1 MQTLWQDLRYG
12 ARMLAKKPGF
22 AIVAI
27 LTLALGAGANTSIFS
42 LINAVLLKPLPF
54 AQSERLAMV
63 WEDASATGSPRGQVS
78 PANYVDW
85 KAQQSVFDDMAALTW
100 QGFDLTGDGEPER
113 ILAFGVTD
121 NFFSLLGVQPAI
133 GRDFSDEEHKP
144 GAGKAAILS
153 YGLWQR
159 RYGGEPSVIGRDIL
173 LNGEKRTVVGVMPQ
187 NFQFLNAYTG
197 LWVPAALTDKQLAW
211 RNSNYLSVVARMKP
225 GVTVEQA
232 HTNILAISEQIAR
245 DHPNEAKG
253 LASVVVSLREEI
265 AGKIRSPLIML
276 LVAVGFV
283 LLIACANIAS
293 LLLAR
298 ASYRRKEIA
307 VRRALGASRW
317 RVMRQ
322 LLTESVLLATLG
334 SAVGLFIAS
343 WSFALLKQLVPSVM
357 RGSTKLEIDI
367 PTLGYALGISIITG
381 IVFGLAPSLHASKI
395 DLNEAL
401 KQGGG
406 RAGRDAAGDRLR
418 GAFVVAQVALAL
430 TLLIGAGLLIQT
442 VFNLRN
448 QYSVFQPEKLLT
460 MRTALSLGAY
470 GEHAKRVA
478 FYDQALE
485 QIQALPGVISAGYTT
500 SVPLQWKGGANSF
513 LIEGRQPEPG
523 AAANA
528 IHRQVSAAYFQTMS
542 IPLRKGRYLDERD
555 NQNSLPVVVINEA
568 MAHQY
573 WSGEDPLGKRIS
585 FGPPE
590 PSPWRTIVGVVA
602 DVRQMGMDAPAKAEM
617 YIPYRQ
623 IATHPWYAPR
633 DLIIRAAGDPMNLVA
648 ATRETIRSID
658 PNQTI
663 ANIATMEKLLGEEA
677 APRSLGMM
685 LVSAFAGLALL
696 LASLGVYGV
705 LSFFVAQ
712 QTPEIGIRMA
722 LGADQRA
729 ILGMILKK
737 GMGWTLMGIAIG
749 AAASFALT
757 RLMSSLLFGIS
768 ATDPLTFTALAFL
781 LATVAM
787 LACWMPARRAMK
799 VDPMVALRYE

>member
-22 AIVAI
+22 TFVAVI
-27 LTLALGAGANTSIFS
+27 TLALGAGANTSIFS

-54 AQSERLAMV
+54 AESERLAMV
-63 WEDASATGSPRGQVS
+63 WEDASAIGLARDQVS
-78 PANYVDW
+78 PANYIDW
-85 KAQQSVFDDMAALTW
+85 KAQQTVFDDMAALTW

-121 NFFSLLGVQPAI
+121 NFFPLLGVQPAI

-173 LNGEKRTVVGVMPQ
+173 LNGEKYTVLGVMPQ

-197 LWVPAALTDKQLAW
+197 LWVPAALTAEQLAW

-225 GVTVEQA
+225 GVTAEQA
-232 HTNILAISEQIAR
+232 HANILAISKQIAR
-245 DHPNEAKG
+245 DHPNEAKN
-253 LASVVVSLREEI
+253 LASVVVSLREEM

-276 LVAVGFV
+276 FVAVGFV

-298 ASYRRKEIA
+298 AASRRKEIA

-317 RVMRQ
+317 RVMQQ

-334 SAVGLFIAS
+334 GAVGLFIAS
-343 WSFALLKQLVPSVM
+343 WSFALLKQLVPPIM
-357 RGSTKLEIDI
+357 RGSTKLEMDI

-381 IVFGLAPSLHASKI
+381 IVFGLAPSLQASNI

-401 KQGGG
+401 KQGVS
-406 RAGRDAAGDRLR
+406 RASSGAAGNRMR

-430 TLLIGAGLLIQT
+430 ALLIGAGLLIQT

-460 MRTALSLGAY
+460 MRTQLSLHAY

-478 FYDQALE
+478 FYDQTLE

-500 SVPLQWKGGANSF
+500 SAPLQWKGGANGF
-513 LIEGRQPEPG
+513 LIEGHPTEPG

-528 IHRQVSAAYFQTMS
+528 IHRQVSAAYLQTMS
-542 IPLRKGRYLDERD
+542 IALRKGRYIDERD
-555 NQNSLPVVVINEA
+555 NQISMPVVVINEA
-568 MAHQY
+568 MARQY
-573 WSGEDPLGKRIS
+573 WPDEDPLGKRIS

-602 DVRQMGMDAPAKAEM
+602 DVRQMGMDAPVKAEM

-633 DLIIRAAGDPMNLVA
+633 DLIIRAAGDPANLVA
-648 ATRETIRSID
+648 AARACVRSVD
-658 PNQTI
+658 PNQPI
-663 ANIATMEKLLGEEA
+663 ANISTMEKLLDEEA
-677 APRSLGMM
+677 APRSLAVM

-696 LASLGVYGV
+696 LASLGIYGV

-722 LGADQRA
+722 LGADQRV

-737 GMGWTLMGIAIG
+737 GMSWALLGIAIG

-757 RLMSSLLFGIS
+757 RLMQSLLFGIS
-768 ATDPLTFTALAFL
+768 ATDPLTFIALASL
-781 LATVAM
+781 LAAVAA

>member
-22 AIVAI
+22 TFIAVI
-27 LTLALGAGANTSIFS
+27 TLALGAGANTSIFS

-63 WEDASATGSPRGQVS
+63 WEDASAIGSARGQVS
-78 PANYVDW
+78 PANYADW
-85 KAQQSVFDDMAALTW
+85 KAQQSVFDDMAALIW
-100 QGFDLTGDGEPER
+100 LGFDLTGDGEPER
-113 ILAFGVTD
+113 IFAFGVTD
-121 NFFSLLGVQPAI
+121 NFFPLLGVQPAI
-133 GRDFSDEEHKP
+133 GRDFSDEEHRP
-144 GAGKAAILS
+144 GAGKATILS

-173 LNGEKRTVVGVMPQ
+173 LNGQKFTVVGVMPQ

-197 LWVPAALTDKQLAW
+197 LWVPAALTNEQLAW
-211 RNSNYLSVVARMKP
+211 RNSNNLSVVARMKP
-225 GVTVEQA
+225 GVTAEQA
-232 HTNILAISEQIAR
+232 HANILAISEQIAR

-298 ASYRRKEIA
+298 AAHRRKEIA

-317 RVMRQ
+317 RIMRQ
-322 LLTESVLLATLG
+322 LLTESILLATLG
-334 SAVGLFIAS
+334 GAVGLFIAS

-357 RGSTKLEIDI
+357 RGSTRLEIDI
-367 PTLGYALGISIITG
+367 PTLGYALGISLVTG
-381 IVFGLAPSLHASKI
+381 IVFGLAPSLQASKI

-406 RAGRDAAGDRLR
+406 RAGFGAARERLR

-430 TLLIGAGLLIQT
+430 ALLIGAGLLIQT

-460 MRTALSLGAY
+460 MRTALSLHTY
-470 GEHAKRVA
+470 SEHAKRVA

-500 SVPLQWKGGANSF
+500 SVPLQWKGGASGF

-542 IPLRKGRYLDERD
+542 IALRQGRYLDEGD

-573 WSGEDPLGKRIS
+573 WPGEDPLGKRIS

-602 DVRQMGMDAPAKAEM
+602 DVRQMGMDAPVKAEM
-617 YIPYRQ
+617 YISYRQ

-648 ATRETIRSID
+648 AARERVRSID
-658 PNQTI
+658 PNQPI

-696 LASLGVYGV
+696 LASLGIYGV

-729 ILGMILKK
+729 ILAMILKK
-737 GMGWTLMGIAIG
+737 GMSWALLGIVIG

-757 RLMSSLLFGIS
+757 RLMSSLLFDIS
-768 ATDPLTFTALAFL
+768 ATDPLTFIAIALL
-781 LATVAM
+781 LAAVAM
-787 LACWMPARRAMK
+787 LACWIPARRATR